1 MNTYLDYELNFTKSK
16 NKQKIFNLNKSFVLS
31 LTFHTIL
38 IFGVTFTTFYKL
50 PLIEN
55 SPIINVKFAN
65 SSQDSFGNVGK
76 SSAEVPNINKSQ
88 DSLINKENNRSV
100 YQAQKIKKLE
110 ANSLVSTEEAM
121 YLNLWQR
128 NIESTGDE
136 LILSKDIDYPDSRV
150 QIMATIDSF
159 GNLIKSEVLISSGNY
174 EVDKMA
180 IDILEEAAPFAPFD
194 SKMLNEYS
202 ILEIIRD
209 WNFSPK

>member
-1 MNTYLDYELNFTKSK
+1 MSSILLN
-16 NKQKIFNLNKSFVLS
+16 QKISKRSLTLNKSFVLS
-31 LTFHTIL
+31 LTIHSLL

-76 SSAEVPNINKSQ
+76 SSTEVSNINESQ
-88 DSLINKENNRSV
+88 DSLINKEINRSV

-110 ANSLVSTEEAM
+110 ANSLVSNEEAM

-128 NIESTGDE
+128 DIESTGDD
-136 LILSKDIDYPDSRV
+136 LISSKDIDYSDSRV
-150 QIMATIDSF
+150 QVMATIDSF
-159 GNLIKSEVLISSGNY
+159 GNLIKSEILISSGNY

-194 SKMLNEYS
+194 PKMLNEYS

>member
-1 MNTYLDYELNFTKSK
+1 MSSILLNQKTSK
-16 NKQKIFNLNKSFVLS
+16 RSLTLNKSFVLS
-31 LTFHTIL
+31 LTFHTLL

-65 SSQDSFGNVGK
+65 SSQDSFGNVGQ
-76 SSAEVPNINKSQ
+76 SSKAVSNINESQ
-88 DSLINKENNRSV
+88 ESLITKESNRSV

-128 NIESTGDE
+128 DIESTGDE
-136 LILSKDIDYPDSRV
+136 LITSKNIDYSDSRV

-159 GNLIKSEVLISSGNY
+159 GNLIKSEILISSGNRD
-174 EVDKMA
+174 VDRMA

-194 SKMLNEYS
+194 PKMLNEYS

-209 WNFSPK
+209 WNFSTK

>member
-1 MNTYLDYELNFTKSK
+1 MNSILIN
-16 NKQKIFNLNKSFVLS
+16 QKISKRSLTLNKSFVLS

-76 SSAEVPNINKSQ
+76 SSTEVSNINESQ
-88 DSLINKENNRSV
+88 DSLINKEINRSV
-100 YQAQKIKKLE
+100 YQAQKIKKLQ
-110 ANSLVSTEEAM
+110 ANSLVSNEEAM

-128 NIESTGDE
+128 DIESTGDD
-136 LILSKDIDYPDSRV
+136 LISSKDIDYSDSRV
-150 QIMATIDSF
+150 QVMATIDSF
-159 GNLIKSEVLISSGNY
+159 GNLIKSEILISSGNY

-194 SKMLNEYS
+194 PKMLNEYS

>member
-1 MNTYLDYELNFTKSK
+1 MSSILLNQKTSK
-16 NKQKIFNLNKSFVLS
+16 RSLTLNKSFVLS
-31 LTFHTIL
+31 LIFHTL
-38 IFGVTFTTFYKL
+38 LVFGITFTTFYKL

-65 SSQDSFGNVGK
+65 SSQDSFGNVGQ
-76 SSAEVPNINKSQ
+76 SSTALSNINESQ
-88 DSLINKENNRSV
+88 ESLIIKETNRSV

-128 NIESTGDE
+128 DIESTGDE
-136 LILSKDIDYPDSRV
+136 LISSKNIDYSASRV

-159 GNLIKSEVLISSGNY
+159 GNLIKSEILISSGNPD
-174 EVDKMA
+174 VDKMA
-180 IDILEEAAPFAPFD
+180 LDILEEAAPFASFD
-194 SKMLNEYS
+194 PKMLNEYS

-209 WNFSPK
+209 WNFSTK

>member
-1 MNTYLDYELNFTKSK
+1 MNSILLN
-16 NKQKIFNLNKSFVLS
+16 QKISKRSLTLNKSFVLS
-31 LTFHTIL
+31 VTFHTLL

-65 SSQDSFGNVGK
+65 SSQDSFGNVGL
-76 SSAEVPNINKSQ
+76 SSTEVSNINQSQ
-88 DSLINKENNRSV
+88 DSLVNKTTNRSL

>member
-1 MNTYLDYELNFTKSK
+1 MSSILLNQKTSK
-16 NKQKIFNLNKSFVLS
+16 RSLTLNKSFVLS
-31 LTFHTIL
+31 LTFHTLL

-65 SSQDSFGNVGK
+65 SSQDSFGNVGQ
-76 SSAEVPNINKSQ
+76 SSTAVSNINESQ
-88 DSLINKENNRSV
+88 ESLITKESNRSV

-128 NIESTGDE
+128 DIESTGDE
-136 LILSKDIDYPDSRV
+136 LIASKNIDYYDSRV
-150 QIMATIDSF
+150 QIMASIDSF
-159 GNLIKSEVLISSGNY
+159 GNLIKSEILISSGNPN
-174 EVDKMA
+174 VDRMA

-209 WNFSPK
+209 WNFSTK

>member
-1 MNTYLDYELNFTKSK
+1 MSSILLNQKTSK
-16 NKQKIFNLNKSFVLS
+16 RSLTLNKSFVLS
-31 LTFHTIL
+31 LTFHTLL

-65 SSQDSFGNVGK
+65 SSQDSFGNVGQ
-76 SSAEVPNINKSQ
+76 SSTAVSNINESQ
-88 DSLINKENNRSV
+88 ESLITKESNRSV

-128 NIESTGDE
+128 DIESTGDE
-136 LILSKDIDYPDSRV
+136 LIASKNIDYSDSKV

-159 GNLIKSEVLISSGNY
+159 GNLIKSEILISSGNRD
-174 EVDKMA
+174 VDRMA

-194 SKMLNEYS
+194 PKMLNEYS

-209 WNFSPK
+209 WNFSTN

>member
-1 MNTYLDYELNFTKSK
+1 MNSILIN
-16 NKQKIFNLNKSFVLS
+16 QKISKRSLTLNKSFVLS

-76 SSAEVPNINKSQ
+76 SSTEVSNINESQ
-88 DSLINKENNRSV
+88 DSLINKEINRSV

-110 ANSLVSTEEAM
+110 ANSLVSNEEAM

-128 NIESTGDE
+128 DIESTGDD
-136 LILSKDIDYPDSRV
+136 LISSKDIDYSDSRV
-150 QIMATIDSF
+150 QVMATIDSF
-159 GNLIKSEVLISSGNY
+159 GNLIKSEILISSGNY

-194 SKMLNEYS
+194 PKMLNEYS

>member
-1 MNTYLDYELNFTKSK
+1 MSSILLNQKTSK
-16 NKQKIFNLNKSFVLS
+16 RSLTLNKSFVLS
-31 LTFHTIL
+31 LTFHTLL

-65 SSQDSFGNVGK
+65 SSQDSFGNVGQ
-76 SSAEVPNINKSQ
+76 SSTAVSNINESQ
-88 DSLINKENNRSV
+88 ESLITKESNRSV
-100 YQAQKIKKLE
+100 YQAQKLKKLE

-128 NIESTGDE
+128 DIESTGDE
-136 LILSKDIDYPDSRV
+136 LITSKNIDYSDSRV

-159 GNLIKSEVLISSGNY
+159 GNLIKSEILISSGNPN
-174 EVDKMA
+174 VDRMA

-194 SKMLNEYS
+194 PKMLNEYS

-209 WNFSPK
+209 WNFSTN

>member
-1 MNTYLDYELNFTKSK
+1 MSSILLNQKTSK
-16 NKQKIFNLNKSFVLS
+16 RSLTLNKSFVLS
-31 LTFHTIL
+31 LTFHTLL

-65 SSQDSFGNVGK
+65 SSQDSFGNVGQ
-76 SSAEVPNINKSQ
+76 SSTAVSNINESQ
-88 DSLINKENNRSV
+88 ESLITKESNRSV

-128 NIESTGDE
+128 DIESTGDE
-136 LILSKDIDYPDSRV
+136 LIASKNIDYSDSRV

-159 GNLIKSEVLISSGNY
+159 GNLIKSEILISSGNRD
-174 EVDKMA
+174 VDRMA
-180 IDILEEAAPFAPFD
+180 IDILEEAAPFTPFD
-194 SKMLNEYS
+194 PKMLNEYS

-209 WNFSPK
+209 WNFSTK

>member
-1 MNTYLDYELNFTKSK
+1 MSSILLN
-16 NKQKIFNLNKSFVLS
+16 QKISKRSLTLNKSFVLS

-65 SSQDSFGNVGK
+65 SSQDSFGNVGQ
-76 SSAEVPNINKSQ
+76 SSTEVSNTNQSQ
-88 DSLINKENNRSV
+88 DSLVNKTTNRSL

-110 ANSLVSTEEAM
+110 ANSLISSEEAM

-128 NIESTGDE
+128 DVESTGDD

-159 GNLIKSEVLISSGNY
+159 GNLIKSEVLISSGNPD
-174 EVDKMA
+174 VDSMA
-180 IDILEEAAPFAPFD
+180 IDILAEAAAFAPFD
-194 SKMLNEYS
+194 PKMLNEYS

>member
-1 MNTYLDYELNFTKSK
+1 MSSILINQKTSK
-16 NKQKIFNLNKSFVLS
+16 RSLTLNKSFVLS
-31 LTFHTIL
+31 LTLHTVL

-65 SSQDSFGNVGK
+65 SSQDSFGNVGQY
-76 SSAEVPNINKSQ
+76 STEILNINQSQ
-88 DSLINKENNRSV
+88 DSLVNKATNRSV

-128 NIESTGDE
+128 DIESTGDA
-136 LILSKDIDYPDSRV
+136 LISSKDIDYTNSRV

-159 GNLIKSEVLISSGNY
+159 GNLIKSEVLISSGNPN
-174 EVDKMA
+174 VDSMA

-194 SKMLNEYS
+194 PKILNEYS
-202 ILEIIRD
+202 ILEIVRD
-209 WNFSPK
+209 WNF